1 MKNFNIKVR
10 LCKNI
15 NFNVIADDELSA
27 INMVKDTLENNDILN
42 INNSSNNIKT
52 RYQCQM
58 KDEVKKMR
66 ELGYWRIYDCG
77 NKVWS
82 FDR

>member
-27 INMVKDTLENNDILN
+27 INMVKDTLENNDVLN
-42 INNSSNNIKT
+42 INNSSNNIK
-52 RYQCQM
+52 YKLQ
-58 KDEVKKMR
+58 KKELKSRPR
-66 ELGYWRIYDCG
+66 ENLSIPFVRV
-77 NKVWS
+77 NV
-82 FDR
+82 

>member
-1 MKNFNIKVR
+1 MKNFNIKVG

-42 INNSSNNIKT
+42 INNSSNNIK
-52 RYQCQM
+52 YKLQ
-58 KDEVKKMR
+58 KKELKSRSR
-66 ELGYWRIYDCG
+66 ENLSIPFVRV
-77 NKVWS
+77 NV
-82 FDR
+82 

>member
-42 INNSSNNIKT
+42 INNSSNNIK
-52 RYQCQM
+52 YKLQ
-58 KDEVKKMR
+58 KKELKSRSR
-66 ELGYWRIYDCG
+66 ENLSMPFVRV
-77 NKVWS
+77 NV
-82 FDR
+82 

>member
-27 INMVKDTLENNDILN
+27 INMVRDTLENNDILN
-42 INNSSNNIKT
+42 INNSSNNIKYKLQNKELKS
-52 RYQCQM
+52 RS
-58 KDEVKKMR
+58 R
-66 ELGYWRIYDCG
+66 ENLSIPFVRV
-77 NKVWS
+77 NV
-82 FDR
+82 

>member
-15 NFNVIADDELSA
+15 SFNVIADDELSA

-42 INNSSNNIKT
+42 INSSSSNNIK
-52 RYQCQM
+52 YKLQ
-58 KDEVKKMR
+58 KKELKSRPR
-66 ELGYWRIYDCG
+66 ENLSIPFVRV
-77 NKVWS
+77 NV
-82 FDR
+82 

>member
-15 NFNVIADDELSA
+15 IFNVIADDELSA

-42 INNSSNNIKT
+42 INNSSNNIK
-52 RYQCQM
+52 YKLQ
-58 KDEVKKMR
+58 KKELKSRSR
-66 ELGYWRIYDCG
+66 ENLSIPFVRV
-77 NKVWS
+77 NV
-82 FDR
+82 

>member
-42 INNSSNNIKT
+42 INNSNNIK
-52 RYQCQM
+52 YKLQ
-58 KDEVKKMR
+58 KKELKSRSR
-66 ELGYWRIYDCG
+66 ENLSIPFVRV
-77 NKVWS
+77 NV
-82 FDR
+82 

>member
-42 INNSSNNIKT
+42 INNSNNIK
-52 RYQCQM
+52 YKLQ
-58 KDEVKKMR
+58 KKELKSRSR
-66 ELGYWRIYDCG
+66 ENLSIPFVRV
-77 NKVWS
+77 NVWKII
-82 FDR
+82 

>member
-15 NFNVIADDELSA
+15 SFNVIADDELSA

-42 INNSSNNIKT
+42 INNSSNNIK
-52 RYQCQM
+52 YKLQ
-58 KDEVKKMR
+58 KKELKSRSR
-66 ELGYWRIYDCG
+66 ENLSIPFVRV
-77 NKVWS
+77 NV
-82 FDR
+82 

>member
-1 MKNFNIKVR
+1 MKNFDIKVR

-42 INNSSNNIKT
+42 INNSSNNIK
-52 RYQCQM
+52 YKLQ
-58 KDEVKKMR
+58 KKELKSRSR
-66 ELGYWRIYDCG
+66 ENLSIPFVRV
-77 NKVWS
+77 NV
-82 FDR
+82 

>member
-42 INNSSNNIKT
+42 INNSSNNIK
-52 RYQCQM
+52 YKLQ
-58 KDEVKKMR
+58 KE
-66 ELGYWRIYDCG
+66 ELGS
-77 NKVWS
+77 NKKENLSIPFIKVNA
-82 FDR
+82 

>member
-42 INNSSNNIKT
+42 INNSSNNIK
-52 RYQCQM
+52 YKLQ
-58 KDEVKKMR
+58 KKELKSSSR
-66 ELGYWRIYDCG
+66 ENLSIPFVRV
-77 NKVWS
+77 NV
-82 FDR
+82 

>member
-42 INNSSNNIKT
+42 INNSSNN
-52 RYQCQM
+52 
-58 KDEVKKMR
+58 KKYKLQKKELKSRSR
-66 ELGYWRIYDCG
+66 ENLSIPFVRV
-77 NKVWS
+77 NV
-82 FDR
+82 

>member
-42 INNSSNNIKT
+42 INNSSNNIK
-52 RYQCQM
+52 YKLQ
-58 KDEVKKMR
+58 KKELKSRLR
-66 ELGYWRIYDCG
+66 ENLSMPFVRV
-77 NKVWS
+77 NV
-82 FDR
+82 

>member
-15 NFNVIADDELSA
+15 NFNVIAEDELSA

-42 INNSSNNIKT
+42 INNSSNNIKYKLQ
-52 RYQCQM
+52 R
-58 KDEVKKMR
+58 KELKSRSR
-66 ELGYWRIYDCG
+66 ENLSIPFVRV
-77 NKVWS
+77 NV
-82 FDR
+82 

>member
-1 MKNFNIKVR
+1 MKNFNIKLR

-42 INNSSNNIKT
+42 INNSNNIK
-52 RYQCQM
+52 YKLQ
-58 KDEVKKMR
+58 KKELKSRSR
-66 ELGYWRIYDCG
+66 ENLSIPFVRV
-77 NKVWS
+77 NV
-82 FDR
+82 

>member
-42 INNSSNNIKT
+42 INNSSNNIK
-52 RYQCQM
+52 YKLQ
-58 KDEVKKMR
+58 KK
-66 ELGYWRIYDCG
+66 ELKSRSRG
-77 NKVWS
+77 NLSMPFV
-82 FDR
+82 RVNV

>member
-42 INNSSNNIKT
+42 INNISNKIK
-52 RYQCQM
+52 YKLQ
-58 KDEVKKMR
+58 KKELKSRSR
-66 ELGYWRIYDCG
+66 ENLSIPFVRV
-77 NKVWS
+77 NV
-82 FDR
+82 

>member
-15 NFNVIADDELSA
+15 NFNVIAEDELSA

-42 INNSSNNIKT
+42 INNSSNNIKYKLQ
-52 RYQCQM
+52 R
-58 KDEVKKMR
+58 KELKSRSR
-66 ELGYWRIYDCG
+66 ENLSIPFVRV
-77 NKVWS
+77 NVWKII
-82 FDR
+82 

>member
-42 INNSSNNIKT
+42 INNSSNNIK
-52 RYQCQM
+52 YKLQ
-58 KDEVKKMR
+58 KKELKSRPR
-66 ELGYWRIYDCG
+66 ENLSIPFVTV
-77 NKVWS
+77 NV
-82 FDR
+82 

>member
-42 INNSSNNIKT
+42 INNSSNNIK
-52 RYQCQM
+52 YKLQ
-58 KDEVKKMR
+58 KKELKSRSR
-66 ELGYWRIYDCG
+66 ENLSIPFVRV
-77 NKVWS
+77 NVWKII
-82 FDR
+82 

>member
-42 INNSSNNIKT
+42 INNSSNKIK
-52 RYQCQM
+52 YKLQ
-58 KDEVKKMR
+58 KKELKSRSR
-66 ELGYWRIYDCG
+66 ENLSIPFVRV
-77 NKVWS
+77 NV
-82 FDR
+82 

>member
-15 NFNVIADDELSA
+15 NFNVIAEDELSA

-42 INNSSNNIKT
+42 INNSSNNIK
-52 RYQCQM
+52 YKLQ
-58 KDEVKKMR
+58 KKELKSRSR
-66 ELGYWRIYDCG
+66 ENLSIPFVRV
-77 NKVWS
+77 NV
-82 FDR
+82 

>member
-27 INMVKDTLENNDILN
+27 INMVRDTLENNDILN
-42 INNSSNNIKT
+42 INNSSNNIK
-52 RYQCQM
+52 YKLQ
-58 KDEVKKMR
+58 KKELKSRSR
-66 ELGYWRIYDCG
+66 ENLSIPFVRV
-77 NKVWS
+77 NV
-82 FDR
+82 

>member
-15 NFNVIADDELSA
+15 NFKVIADDELSA

-42 INNSSNNIKT
+42 INNSSNNIK
-52 RYQCQM
+52 YKLQ
-58 KDEVKKMR
+58 KKELKSRSR
-66 ELGYWRIYDCG
+66 ENLSIPFVRV
-77 NKVWS
+77 NV
-82 FDR
+82 

>member
-42 INNSSNNIKT
+42 INNSSNNIK
-52 RYQCQM
+52 YKLQ
-58 KDEVKKMR
+58 KKELKSRSR
-66 ELGYWRIYDCG
+66 ENLSIPFVRA
-77 NKVWS
+77 NV
-82 FDR
+82 

>member
-42 INNSSNNIKT
+42 INNSSNNIKYKLQ
-52 RYQCQM
+52 R
-58 KDEVKKMR
+58 KELKSRSR
-66 ELGYWRIYDCG
+66 ENLSIPFVRV
-77 NKVWS
+77 NV
-82 FDR
+82 

>member
-15 NFNVIADDELSA
+15 SFNVIADDELSA

-42 INNSSNNIKT
+42 INNSNNIK
-52 RYQCQM
+52 YKLQ
-58 KDEVKKMR
+58 KKELKSRSR
-66 ELGYWRIYDCG
+66 ENLSIPFVRV
-77 NKVWS
+77 NV
-82 FDR
+82 

>member
-42 INNSSNNIKT
+42 INNSSNNIK
-52 RYQCQM
+52 YKLQ
-58 KDEVKKMR
+58 KKELKSRSR
-66 ELGYWRIYDCG
+66 ENLSIPFVRV
-77 NKVWS
+77 NV
-82 FDR
+82 